1 MTLNEDNILLDYRF
15 MPLEQFTLIFVA
27 VSTPSTCYF
36 LYLVSAPFGMDLNKR
51 NTVLLL
57 KAQKALAQ
65 ATISS

>member
-1 MTLNEDNILLDYRF
+1 MTLNEDKILLDYRF

-27 VSTPSTCYF
+27 VSTPITCYF
-36 LYLVSAPFGMDLNKR
+36 LYLVSPPFGMD
-51 NTVLLL
+51 LLL